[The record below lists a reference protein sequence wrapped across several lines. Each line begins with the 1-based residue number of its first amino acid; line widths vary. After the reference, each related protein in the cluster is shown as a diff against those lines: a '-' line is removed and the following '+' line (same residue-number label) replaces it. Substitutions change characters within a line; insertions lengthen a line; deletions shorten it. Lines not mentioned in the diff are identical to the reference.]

1 MQLEKEF
8 SSTFESAISSFRK
21 ITEPSSSDHAD
32 LTQLFREATD
42 EAKKSRGQN
51 RILRMVSSI
60 TFRDCH

>member
-8 SSTFESAISSFRK
+8 SSTFESASTSFRR
-21 ITEPSSSDHAD
+21 ITQHSSSDHAD
-32 LTQLFREATD
+32 LTQLFREAAD

-60 TFRDCH
+60 IFLDCH